1 MSDERSLREQMPEGN
16 AETVA
21 REPVS
26 PACPLATGMRLGR
39 YRILRPLGAGGMGE
53 VYVAEDERLGRQVA
67 VKVIRS
73 SRTLSREARARFE
86 QEACSASA
94 LTHPNII
101 TIHDI
106 GDDGDQPFIVM
117 ELLDGRSLRDVLRER
132 LPAGDLLRLAL
143 QMTDALC
150 AAHDRGIVHRDLKP
164 ENIFVTTEG
173 NAKILDFGVAR
184 IRPQE
189 VDEDAATSE
198 HLTVRGSAI
207 GTAGYMAPE
216 VIAGQP
222 ADVRADVFSLG
233 CMLYEMT
240 GGHRAF
246 DGRNVIE
253 ILAATLR
260 EDPAPLRASRD
271 DLPPAFSLIVEKS
284 LRKDPAARYS
294 SIRELRADLLAIA
307 SAAQVSSLA
316 PERSRSLPR
325 PDFPLLGREEEL
337 QAIRSMIIEEK
348 ARLVTLTGPG
358 GSGKTRLVITAAE
371 ELSDWFGGR
380 VFFVPLA
387 AVSESDLVGAAIAR
401 ALNAGDPSRAP
412 LPAVI
417 ASLRATEERSLL
429 VIDNFEQVIEAASD
443 LAELI
448 AACPSVVI
456 LVTSREILHLYAERT
471 IAVPPLALPEPG
483 VEADVLQNPAVMLF
497 VQRARAVNPS
507 LELDPA
513 NVAAIAEICRNL
525 DGLPLAIELAAART
539 RLITP
544 RAMLA
549 RIGERLKLLTGGAR
563 DLPGRQQTLRRTLDW
578 SYELLGVDEQ
588 ALLRRL
594 SVFAGSFTLEQAEAV
609 ADPFGRLELEVVEGV
624 GSLVDKSLLVRK
636 GEEDGE
642 PRFAML
648 GVVRDYTAERLVAT
662 GEEQETRKAHAAY
675 YLVLAEEGGQ
685 RPEEN
690 AVWLA
695 RVAREHDNLRAA
707 IEWTTATGRTEWGL
721 RIGIA
726 IFPFWERSEHIS
738 EGRRRFDALLA
749 NREGADDLLR
759 ARAIFSDAVLACRQ
773 KDYGPAVQ
781 GAEASRAMFRRLG
794 DGGGIAVSSNALGVM
809 FTDMR
814 DLDRAAASFEEALS
828 VWRSSGDKASYARSL
843 MNLAMV
849 RRLQGDHES
858 ARRMYVETE
867 ALFRRLG
874 DGASAAWALNHQGD
888 VAREV
893 EHLDEASGH
902 YTAALTAFRE
912 LGDSWGIAS
921 SLVDIGSLARRQGRF
936 DDAYAAYRDSLEHFA
951 RVGHSRGIARV
962 LEAMSLLAVEQ
973 QHHERALTLAGA
985 ASRIRDVHGAPLSEQ
1000 EQAELDQGLEK
1011 ARRALDLEG
1020 ARQPY
1025 QCGRCMGVREAIG
1038 YAMAGG
1044 EGPPLRQR

>member
-1 MSDERSLREQMPEGN
+1 MSDERSLRNPATDLS

-26 PACPLATGMRLGR
+26 PACPLAKGVRLGR

-73 SRTLSREARARFE
+73 SRALSPLARARFE
-86 QEACSASA
+86 QEACAASA

-117 ELLDGRSLRDVLRER
+117 ELLEGRSLRDTLRER

-143 QMTDALC
+143 QMTDALS
-150 AAHDRGIVHRDLKP
+150 AAHERGIVHRDLKP
-164 ENIFVTTEG
+164 ENIFVTSEG

-189 VDEDAATSE
+189 IDEDAATHE
-198 HLTVRGSAI
+198 QLTMKGSAI

-233 CMLYEMT
+233 CMLYEMAA
-240 GGHRAF
+240 GRRAF
-246 DGRNVIE
+246 EGRNVIE
-253 ILAATLR
+253 VLAASLR
-260 EDPAPLRASRD
+260 EDPAPLQGARE

-284 LRKDPAARYS
+284 LQKDPAARYS
-294 SIRELRADLLAIA
+294 SIRELREDLLAL
-307 SAAQVSSLA
+307 AAAVQGGRVA
-316 PERSRSLPR
+316 ERGRSLPQ
-325 PDFPLLGREEEL
+325 PDFPLLGREMEL
-337 QAIRSMIIEEK
+337 QAIRSMIIDEK

-358 GSGKTRLVITAAE
+358 GSGKTRLAITAAE

-387 AVSESDLVGAAIAR
+387 AVSEPDLVGAAMAR
-401 ALNAGDPSRAP
+401 ALHAGDPSRAP
-412 LPAVI
+412 LPTVI
-417 ASLRATEERSLL
+417 AALRSTEERSLL
-429 VIDNFEQVIEAASD
+429 VIDNFEQVIEAASE

-448 AACPSVVI
+448 AACPTVVM
-456 LVTSREILHLYAERT
+456 LVTSREILHLYAERA
-471 IAVPPLALPEPG
+471 IPVPPLPLPG
-483 VEADVLQNPAVMLF
+483 TDVDSGSAETLKNPAVMLF

-507 LELDPA
+507 LDLGPA
-513 NVAAIAEICRNL
+513 NVAAIVEICRKL

-578 SYELLGVDEQ
+578 SYELLSVGEQ

-594 SVFAGSFTLEQAEAV
+594 SVFAGSFTLEEAEAV
-609 ADPFGRLELEVVEGV
+609 ADPFGRLELEVVDGV
-624 GSLVDKSLLVRK
+624 GSLVDKSLLLHK

-648 GVVRDYTAERLVAT
+648 GVVRDYAAELLVA
-662 GEEQETRKAHAAY
+662 GEEEEETRKAHAAY

-690 AVWLA
+690 AGWLA
-695 RVAREHDNLRAA
+695 RIAREHDNLRAA

-726 IFPFWERSEHIS
+726 IFPFWERSEHVS
-738 EGRRRFDALLA
+738 EGRRRFVALLA
-749 NREGADDLLR
+749 NPEGADDLLR
-759 ARAIFSDAVLACRQ
+759 ARALFSASVLACTQ
-773 KDYGPAVQ
+773 KDYAAATEDCQ
-781 GAEASRAMFRRLG
+781 ASLAMFRRLD
-794 DGGGIAVSSNALGVM
+794 DGRGVAVSCNCLGVV
-809 FTDMR
+809 FTELR
-814 DLDRAAASFEEALS
+814 DLDRAAASFEEAIS
-828 VWRSSGDKASYARSL
+828 VWRSAGDEASYARTL

-867 ALFRRLG
+867 ALFRRIG
-874 DGASAAWALNHQGD
+874 DSASAAWALNHRGD
-888 VAREV
+888 VAREL
-893 EHLDEASGH
+893 ERFDEASGH
-902 YTAALTAFRE
+902 YSAALAAFRE

-921 SLVDIGSLARRQGRF
+921 SLVDLGSLARRQGRF
-936 DDAYAAYRDSLEHFA
+936 DDAHAAYRDSLEHFA

-973 QHHERALTLAGA
+973 EHHERALTLAGA
-985 ASRIRDVHGAPLSEQ
+985 ASRIRDVHGAPLSVD
-1000 EQAELDQGLEK
+1000 EQAELDRGLDR

-1020 ARQPY
+1020 ARKPY
-1025 QCGRCMGVREAIG
+1025 QCGRCMGVNEAIG
-1038 YAMAGG
+1038 YAIAGG
-1044 EGPPLRQR
+1044 N